1 MIKIFIQLIGNIF
14 TKRKLKMDV
23 ERENITR
30 DNMEYSTFVLSE
42 IMKNNKRKKSRALWI
57 IDWLKRREEKRE
69 HTTLLV
75 IAIFFIRRTLLV
87 LI

>member
-1 MIKIFIQLIGNIF
+1 MIKIFIQLIENIF

-75 IAIFFIRRTLLV
+75 IAIFFIRRT
-87 LI
+87 

>member
-75 IAIFFIRRTLLV
+75 IAIFFIRRT
-87 LI
+87 

>member
-1 MIKIFIQLIGNIF
+1 MIKIFIQLIENIF

-57 IDWLKRREEKRE
+57 IDWLKRREEKGSIQ
-69 HTTLLV
+69 HY
-75 IAIFFIRRTLLV
+75 
-87 LI
+87 

>member
-30 DNMEYSTFVLSE
+30 DNMECSTFVLSE
-42 IMKNNKRKKSRALWI
+42 IMKNKRKKSRTIWI
-57 IDWLKRREEKRE
+57 IDWLKRREEKRD

-75 IAIFFIRRTLLV
+75 IAIFFIRRT
-87 LI
+87 

>member
-1 MIKIFIQLIGNIF
+1 MIKIFIQLIENIF

-30 DNMEYSTFVLSE
+30 DNMEYSNFVLSE
-42 IMKNNKRKKSRALWI
+42 IMKNNKRKKSRAIWI

-75 IAIFFIRRTLLV
+75 IAIFFIRRT
-87 LI
+87 

>member
-1 MIKIFIQLIGNIF
+1 MIKIFIQLIENIF

-42 IMKNNKRKKSRALWI
+42 IMKNNKRKKSRAIWI

-75 IAIFFIRRTLLV
+75 IAIFFIRRT
-87 LI
+87 

>member
-1 MIKIFIQLIGNIF
+1 MEIY

-75 IAIFFIRRTLLV
+75 IAIFFIRRT
-87 LI
+87 

>member
-42 IMKNNKRKKSRALWI
+42 IMKNNKRKKSRAIWI

-75 IAIFFIRRTLLV
+75 IAIFFIRRT
-87 LI
+87 